1 MAAID
6 VEHQSFI
13 CFEATSNQFHPSRLQ
28 ANHVAE
34 GRRRAKS
41 IWREEV
47 TYRRVEGG
55 EVDMRMDRSAVGKDK
70 MNKKKTINSII
81 KNGITVTFVNAQ
93 CCSEAC
99 SLVNPKRVHKP
110 RKQRIR
116 MRRGRGGGDSQS
128 FGAHRDLTLPMLCV
142 SAEYVHRARRLCLFY

>member
-1 MAAID
+1 MSCLRRCTNTTPHSKFSAGQNPRIQSETGTSRTFERRQTTIQVAAID

-70 MNKKKTINSII
+70 MNKKKQSIL
-81 KNGITVTFVNAQ
+81 
-93 CCSEAC
+93 
-99 SLVNPKRVHKP
+99 SLK
-110 RKQRIR
+110 
-116 MRRGRGGGDSQS
+116 MES
-128 FGAHRDLTLPMLCV
+128 LLPL
-142 SAEYVHRARRLCLFY
+142 